1 VKRVLFDENMPR
13 NLRRDLPEFGIRTV
27 QEEGW
32 AGLKNGE
39 LLRAV
44 MASSTFDI
52 FVTVDQRLRY
62 QQNVARL
69 SVGVVVIE
77 TFDTTL
83 ANLRTILPQLRDAIE
98 GTPAGAVTLVKPA

>member
-1 VKRVLFDENMPR
+1 MPR
-13 NLRRDLPEFGIRTV
+13 KLRRDLSQFAIRTV

-44 MASSTFDI
+44 MASSAFDI

-62 QQNVARL
+62 QQNTARL
-69 SVGVVVIE
+69 SVGIVVIE

-83 ANLRTILPQLRDAIE
+83 ANLRTMLPQLQAAIE
-98 GTPAGAVTLVKPA
+98 STAPGVVTEVRATKEQPGT